1 MKNDPPINFE
11 SLVKAPQKSSSIG
24 GYPYQ
29 LSAKDLMRNFVWST
43 LHISDRFVES
53 SQGLAGYAA
62 RKLKD
67 PYPEPQA
74 EGQAA
79 LISVNGTVT
88 WLDAPKE
95 GNSALISNEGVFNWL
110 SAPTDGTYVL
120 GAVSGS
126 LKWISTEE
134 CP

>member
-11 SLVKAPQKSSSIG
+11 ALVKAPKKSSVG

-29 LSAKDLMRNFVWST
+29 LSAKDLMRNFVWAT

-79 LISVNGTVT
+79 LISVNGTVQ
-88 WLDAPKE
+88 WLNAPKE
-95 GNSALISNEGVFNWL
+95 
-110 SAPTDGTYVL
+110 GTYVL
-120 GAVSGS
+120 GSITGA
-126 LKWISTEE
+126 LTWISTEE
-134 CP
+134 C